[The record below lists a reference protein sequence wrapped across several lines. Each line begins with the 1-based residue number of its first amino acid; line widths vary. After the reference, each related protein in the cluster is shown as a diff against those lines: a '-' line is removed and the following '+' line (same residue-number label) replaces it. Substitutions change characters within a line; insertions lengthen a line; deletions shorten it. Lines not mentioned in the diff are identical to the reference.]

1 MEYSA
6 LRIALLPAAPH
17 VPKGIETD
25 GPVPGRHSI
34 LSLGAAA
41 FAEAGVEAGCFS
53 ADFEA
58 RPGLAPNP
66 GTMEW
71 RATQPEARARLPQG
85 AAATG
90 GGHGKICGLGLCP
103 AGRPVFVAHPAAFD
117 FPFVLDYLDEYVGKN
132 PFGCAVINVR
142 TYSMAL
148 LRRPYRAS
156 GKFAMPRAGIDP
168 SPHTHIAL
176 DDAVEQGRLSCTR
189 LRASRS

>member
-17 VPKGIETD
+17 IPKGIETD
-25 GPVPGRHSI
+25 GPVPARRSI

-41 FAEAGVEAGCFS
+41 FAEAGVEAGSFS
-53 ADFEA
+53 ADLEA

-71 RATQPEARARLPQG
+71 RATQPEARAACRKAQQPPEVVM
-85 AAATG
+85 ARFVDW
-90 GGHGKICGLGLCP
+90 ICALR
-103 AGRPVFVAHPAAFD
+103 GRPVFVAHPAAFD

-148 LRRPYRAS
+148 LRRLCLAD
-156 GKFAMPRAGIDP
+156 GKSAMPRAGIDS

-176 DDAVEQGRLSCTR
+176 DGAVEQGRLSCTR